1 MKRIVKAS
9 EKIIVFRKKPVKR
22 IKEMMTMAKMVAHMG
37 RMKKGNM
44 NGIEGHNKRL
54 FKNHTNKDIDTSKS
68 HLNYDLVTCSGSYL
82 DAYQDEMNK
91 YYTGKKAPRK
101 DAVLCNEWI
110 FSASNDFFQNL
121 SADDEKR
128 FFESCLDFMKSRYG
142 HVIYA
147 TVHKDEST
155 PHMHLGMIPLTV
167 DGRLSNKSIFTRTE
181 LKKLH
186 TALYEHL
193 TQDGFALEKPQPN
206 DSKHL
211 EVLDFKI
218 AKRQEHIEKQN
229 KAIAKNAMVLNN
241 QQQQYKSTQTNIDKK
256 KKEIEETVNAQ
267 TKKFNDLKSNALAD
281 INKREKALTER
292 ESTYKATLD
301 KRYKDEYD
309 ERKRTL
315 DAFYAKE
322 NDKLTERESEVRYKE
337 YELDE
342 REKDINKRDA
352 EVERKERNF
361 ANKYNK
367 AVRLVKNADSI
378 EKRIDESMERYQKLK
393 VDREDTAFIPCV
405 KTALINEYGKNEAER
420 IFDVANDILN
430 RVSDVNTYEY
440 DDYKQFKRQTVKSKQ
455 ADDLEF

>member
-1 MKRIVKAS
+1 M
-9 EKIIVFRKKPVKR
+9 KR

-44 NGIEGHNKRL
+44 SGIEGHNKRL
-54 FKNHTNKDIDTSKS
+54 FKNHSNKDIDTSKS
-68 HLNYDLVTCSGSYL
+68 HLNYDLVSCSGSYL

-110 FSASNDFFQNL
+110 FSASNEFFESISQ
-121 SADDEKR
+121 SEEQR
-128 FFESCLDFMKSRYG
+128 FFESCLEFMQNRYG
-142 HVIYA
+142 HIIYA

-155 PHMHLGMIPLTV
+155 PHMHMGMIPITS

-193 TQDGFALEKPQPN
+193 TADGFSIEKPQPN

-229 KAIAKNAMVLNN
+229 KAIAKNTAVLAK

-281 INKREKALTER
+281 VAKREKALTER
-292 ESTYKATLD
+292 ESTYKATVD
-301 KRYKDEYD
+301 KQYKDEYD

-322 NDKLTERESEVRYKE
+322 NDKLTNRESKLRESEYK
-337 YELDE
+337 LDE
-342 REKDINKRDA
+342 REKEINARDEKVKRD
-352 EVERKERNF
+352 EQNF
-361 ANKYNK
+361 ASKYNK
-367 AVRLVKNADSI
+367 AVRLVKNADEV
-378 EKRIDESMERYQKLK
+378 EKRIDESMRRYQKLK
-393 VDREDTAFIPCV
+393 VDKEDTAFIPCV
-405 KTALINEYGKNEAER
+405 KTALINEYGNKEAER
-420 IFDVANDILN
+420 IFDVARDILN
-430 RVSDVNTYEY
+430 RVSDVDTYEY